1 MSTNWSPQVARAMHE
16 LSNVAPAPPSANDL
30 DQHQPP
36 APRGTPLWAPV
47 AAAVIVIAAVIG
59 LYALARR
66 DDPATI
72 DGPATTIAEP
82 AATIDVRHNTYE
94 VTITG
99 DVVCDHPI
107 DSTGHFSTYSVDTWS
122 DRAGRQWRTTITY
135 PDGSTVDRIA
145 QGSAVYPTGAFERGQ
160 LRAAQLGCMQS
171 SETYV
176 LSIDALFDG
185 VFALDIGPE
194 LIDERAY
201 VQLFSDQG
209 TQVSGDHV
217 DSRGRQSQLWEE
229 RIDGFG
235 GFGTAADRPL
245 LQVQRW
251 WVDPT
256 DGTTVTE
263 RQFVNTVEGLGTAT
277 MTGTLVS
284 TEAAAVPADVFDTTG
299 YRALETFP
307 RPDLPP
313 TTGETMPGVIPPTT
327 TAALGDVLPTGS
339 VLRFQ
344 EPLTN
349 VGDGATVSVY
359 DTPDDGRVC
368 TFVQSSASSGGG
380 CDDRTNIEEG
390 RSYGF
395 LGGQQGTGLLFG
407 LAPLDIDFTATV
419 GDLTLFP
426 DEHGVWYTL
435 VPAGVT
441 EFTMSSTKS
450 QQIIPLMTPGT
461 TAPGTTVAIAQSP

>member
-16 LSNVAPAPPSANDL
+16 LSNAAPAPPSANDL

-36 APRGTPLWAPV
+36 APRGTPLWATV
-47 AAAVIVIAAVIG
+47 AAAVIVIATVVG
-59 LYALARR
+59 LVALVKR

-72 DGPATTIAEP
+72 DGPATTITEP
-82 AATIDVRHNTYE
+82 AATIDARHNTYE

-107 DSTGHFSTYSVDTWS
+107 DSTGRFSTYSVDTWS

-145 QGSAVYPTGAFERGQ
+145 QGSAVYPTGLFERGQ
-160 LRAAQLGCMQS
+160 LRAAQVGCMQS
-171 SETYV
+171 SETFV
-176 LSIDALFDG
+176 LSVDALFDG

-201 VQLFSDQG
+201 VELFSDQG

-217 DSRGRQSQLWEE
+217 DSRGRPSQLWEG

-235 GFGTAADRPL
+235 GFGSAADRPL
-245 LQVQRW
+245 VQVQRW

-284 TEAAAVPADVFDTTG
+284 SEAAAVAADVFDTSG

-313 TTGETMPGVIPPTT
+313 TPPGETTPSPSSLPPD
-327 TAALGDVLPTGS
+327 LLPAGS

-349 VGDGATVSVY
+349 VGAGATVSVY
-359 DTPDDGRVC
+359 DTPDGFQVC
-368 TFVQSSASSGGG
+368 TFVESRAGSGGG
-380 CDDRTNIEEG
+380 CEDRTNIEEG

-426 DEHGVWYTL
+426 DENGFWYTL

-450 QQIIPLMTPGT
+450 QQIIPLITPGA
-461 TAPGTTVAIAQSP
+461 TAPGTTVVIAQSP